1 MSIFYNNA
9 LFYIFSDFES
19 IYCAF
24 IVKNLEDI
32 ERTENTTIKETNDKF
47 IT

>member
-19 IYCAF
+19 KYAF
-24 IVKNLEDI
+24 IVKNLEDT